1 MNLKDDIQLGKKKGA
16 EEKEEIKDS
25 GTCRGVRLRCA
36 TSVYYV
42 TR

>member
-1 MNLKDDIQLGKKKGA
+1 MNLKDDIQLGKIEGA
-16 EEKEEIKDS
+16 GEKEEIKDN
-25 GTCRGVRLRCA
+25 GTGRGMHLRCT